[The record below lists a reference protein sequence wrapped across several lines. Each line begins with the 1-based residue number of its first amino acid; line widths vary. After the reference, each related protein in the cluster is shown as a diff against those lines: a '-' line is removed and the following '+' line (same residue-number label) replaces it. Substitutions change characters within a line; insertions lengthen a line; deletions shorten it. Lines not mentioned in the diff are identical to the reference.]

1 MNQDRT
7 YEQQIEDKERQRF
20 LREQM
25 ALNPTEYLLGQDGRV
40 YPRPHRTVQEHL
52 SGKGF
57 GGGGGGPYETLRNK
71 DPEPPNSLGAM
82 LED

>member
-1 MNQDRT
+1 MNRNRT
-7 YEQQIEDKERQRF
+7 YGEQIEDRERQRL

-25 ALNPTEYLLGQDGRV
+25 ALNPSEYYVGQDGRV

-57 GGGGGGPYETLRNK
+57 GGGGGGPYATLSYK
-71 DPEPPNSLGAM
+71 DPEPPNPLGAI
-82 LED
+82 LDD